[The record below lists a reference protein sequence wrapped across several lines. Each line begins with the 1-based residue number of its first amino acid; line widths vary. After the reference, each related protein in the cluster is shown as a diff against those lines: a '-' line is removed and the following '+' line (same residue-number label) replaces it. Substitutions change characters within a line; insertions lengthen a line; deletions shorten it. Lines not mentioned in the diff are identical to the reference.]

1 MKIFGE
7 SAPPKS
13 APLRVLVVDDSAF
26 MRRIISDILSRDPQ
40 LEVVGKARD
49 GDDALVQ
56 ARALKPQV
64 ITLDVEMPRKNGL
77 QVLEELMRTQPTAV
91 VMVSS
96 LTAEGADVTM
106 KSLAAGAVDFVL
118 KPSGTISLDM
128 EKVAQ
133 ELCQKVLLA
142 GQVDLSHLTARGAPK
157 SVPKTSRPSEVSGGG
172 RSPLRPLSGS
182 RPRIL
187 ALAAST
193 GGPRALQEILP
204 ALPGELPVPVVVV
217 QHMPEGFT
225 ASFAARMN
233 DLSALTVVEG
243 KDGLPLRPGLA
254 VIAPGGWHLVL
265 EEGGKYGVCRLSD
278 APPENS
284 VRPAADPL
292 FRSVAKVFGG
302 AVVGAILTGM
312 GKDGTEGARALRA
325 QGATILSEAP
335 ETCVVYGMPRV
346 VFEAGLVDRQ
356 LPLYEMARALVHL
369 VES

>member
-1 MKIFGE
+1 MRNAPTKE
-7 SAPPKS
+7 S
-13 APLRVLVVDDSAF
+13 PLRVLVVDDSAF
-26 MRRIISDILSRDPQ
+26 MRRIISDILSRDPR

-49 GDDALVQ
+49 GEDALVQ
-56 ARALKPQV
+56 ARTLKPQV

-77 QVLEELMRTQPTAV
+77 QVLEEIMRTQPTAV

-96 LTAEGADVTM
+96 LTAQGADVTM
-106 KSLAAGAVDFVL
+106 RSLAAGAVDFVL

-133 ELCQKVLLA
+133 ELCQKVVLA
-142 GQVDLSHLTARGAPK
+142 GQVDLSHLAPQG
-157 SVPKTSRPSEVSGGG
+157 VPK
-172 RSPLRPLSGS
+172 PLSDRVRPVEAPGTRGRFLRLS
-182 RPRIL
+182 PGNKPRIL
-187 ALAAST
+187 VVAAST

-204 ALPGELPVPVVVV
+204 ALPARLSVPVVVV

-233 DLSALTVVEG
+233 DLSALAVVEG
-243 KDGLPLRPGLA
+243 DDGLPLRPGLA
-254 VIAPGGWHLVL
+254 VVARGGRHLVI

-292 FRSVAKVFGG
+292 FRSAAKVFGG

-312 GKDGTEGARALRA
+312 GKDGTEGARVLRA
-325 QGATILSEAP
+325 QGATIISEAP

-356 LPLYEMARALVHL
+356 VPLYEMARALVNL
-369 VES
+369 VEE

>member
-1 MKIFGE
+1 MRSLGGTV
-7 SAPPKS
+7 PTRGV
-13 APLRVLVVDDSAF
+13 PLRVLVVDDSAF

-49 GDDALVQ
+49 GEDALVQ

-77 QVLEELMRTQPTAV
+77 QVLEELMRVQPTAV

-106 KSLAAGAVDFVL
+106 RCLAAGAVDFIL

-128 EKVAQ
+128 EKVAE

-142 GQVDLSHLTARGAPK
+142 GQVDLSHLALPETPKPVRRMPRPGEAPG
-157 SVPKTSRPSEVSGGG
+157 VLRPS
-172 RSPLRPLSGS
+172 RPLSGAK
-182 RPRIL
+182 PRIV

-243 KDGLPLRPGLA
+243 KDGLPLRPGMA
-254 VIAPGGWHLVL
+254 VIAPGGWHMVL

-312 GKDGTEGARALRA
+312 GRDGTEGARVLRA